1 MPAIAAH
8 EYSPWDFWR
17 EASVDDRE
25 AQLAIQHA
33 LVDGRA
39 DHSLGE
45 QCFIS
50 ELASIDNDSLRLGDR
65 TYVAAGAYLTGDLL
79 TGADCSI
86 NPYTVIRGR
95 VTMGDGVRIGAHTSI
110 LGFNHS
116 MESGT
121 PVFRQPLTS
130 KGIEIGDDVWIGS
143 HVVILDGVRVGSHA
157 VLAAS
162 AVVTKDV
169 PAGAVV
175 GGNPARFIRWRVE
188 PDDTGVAPDAAA
200 DAAAR
205 AEDDAEPAAGSIA
218 ETADAPALGLV
229 PALAGPHPRSNQ
241 AGASQDDLGDVDAGD
256 AAGDAAGGSDRTD
269 SAVDAGYQPG
279 MLRDAAA
286 NASDIGT
293 DTATGNGSAGD
304 STTATGTAGD
314 STTDTGTDT
323 AGIASPTAAAGPRDV
338 GDPRAT
344 AGSSRGVSGAPSLPT
359 SAAGTSAD
367 DAGVGARAGL
377 AERVADLAERARDE
391 ASAVL
396 QRAWNDD
403 LGLFAD
409 RPGAAPTVRAQGD
422 AVEIADLLLGTAPAQ
437 ACAADQVRR
446 LQDWQDSATG
456 AVAPLGSDGRQE
468 AGLGFSHGDVA
479 YHVLSVGYA
488 LDLLGSAFPAPLTWV
503 TAATPERVVEFCESL
518 PWASD
523 AWNAGHHIDG
533 FGTAIL
539 WTRRAGHPIPAGVE
553 EALFGWLVMNADP
566 HTGMWGAPT
575 ADGGVLPLVNGSY
588 RATRGTF
595 AQFGMPLP
603 YPERVIDTVLRH
615 ARDPRWFAA
624 GARNACNVLDV
635 AHPLWLT
642 RATGYRGEEVR
653 ALAARLLSDAVSTWV
668 PGAGFSF
675 REPTPATRGLSET
688 EPGLQGTEMWL
699 AILWYLAD
707 LAGVSDA
714 LGYRPRG
721 VHRPEPAATLR

>member
-17 EASVDDRE
+17 EASIDERH

-50 ELASIDNDSLRLGDR
+50 ELASIDNDALRLGDR

-79 TGADCSI
+79 AGADCSI

-143 HVVILDGVRVGSHA
+143 HVVILDGVHVGSHA

-188 PDDTGVAPDAAA
+188 PDDTGIAPDAAA

-205 AEDDAEPAAGSIA
+205 GTDDPAAGATGAS
-218 ETADAPALGLV
+218 ALRSTDDGTVTGV
-229 PALAGPHPRSNQ
+229 PRPFFS
-241 AGASQDDLGDVDAGD
+241 AGASAGAAVGVGGFAADTEAVSDGSIAHD
-256 AAGDAAGGSDRTD
+256 AASGDHVASVGAADAASGDHAMSVG
-269 SAVDAGYQPG
+269 AA
-279 MLRDAAA
+279 DAASVDDA
-286 NASDIGT
+286 A
-293 DTATGNGSAGD
+293 SAG
-304 STTATGTAGD
+304 A
-314 STTDTGTDT
+314 
-323 AGIASPTAAAGPRDV
+323 ASAD
-338 GDPRAT
+338 AT
-344 AGSSRGVSGAPSLPT
+344 AGPTMGTTPGAPAPNPGATLASATPT
-359 SAAGTSAD
+359 QGTASAPGTPAPPSAASLIAASDEAT
-367 DAGVGARAGL
+367 AGL
-377 AERVADLAERARDE
+377 AERVADLAARAREE
-391 ASAVL
+391 ASALL
-396 QRAWNDD
+396 QRSWNDD
-403 LGLFAD
+403 LELFAD

-422 AVEIADLLLGTAPAQ
+422 AVEIADLLLGTPPPQASAEAQ
-437 ACAADQVRR
+437 IRQ
-446 LQDWQDSATG
+446 LQEWQDAATG
-456 AVAPLGSDGRQE
+456 AVAPLGPDGRQE

-503 TAATPERVVEFCESL
+503 TAATPERVIAFCESL

-533 FGTAIL
+533 FGTALL

-553 EALFGWLVMNADP
+553 EAFFGWLIMNADP
-566 HTGMWGAPT
+566 HTGMWGSPT
-575 ADGGVLPLVNGSY
+575 ADGGLLPVVNGFY
-588 RATRGTF
+588 RASRGTF

-615 ARDPRWFAA
+615 ARDPRWFAV

-642 RATGYRGEEVR
+642 RTTGYRGDEVR
-653 ALAARLLSDAVSTWV
+653 DLAARLLSDAVSTWM
-668 PGAGFSF
+668 PRAGFSF
-675 REPTPATRGLSET
+675 REPAPATRGLAET

-721 VHRPEPAATLR
+721 VHRPEPAASLR

>member
-1 MPAIAAH
+1 RGFDSRQPLPMPAIAAH

-17 EASVDDRE
+17 EASIDERD

-79 TGADCSI
+79 AGADCSI

-116 MESGT
+116 MASGT

-143 HVVILDGVRVGSHA
+143 HVVILDGVHVGSHA

-188 PDDTGVAPDAAA
+188 PDDTGIAPDAAA

-205 AEDDAEPAAGSIA
+205 GTDDPAAGGGGAS
-218 ETADAPALGLV
+218 ALRSTDDGTV
-229 PALAGPHPRSNQ
+229 GRSNLLRSTDDGTVTGVPRPFFS
-241 AGASQDDLGDVDAGD
+241 AGASAGATGGFAGATGGFAADTEEVSDDAGD
-256 AAGDAAGGSDRTD
+256 AASGEDAASAGATPSDATATAAPA
-269 SAVDAGYQPG
+269 S
-279 MLRDAAA
+279 AAA
-286 NASDIGT
+286 ATPDA
-293 DTATGNGSAGD
+293 TAAD
-304 STTATGTAGD
+304 GTAGP
-314 STTDTGTDT
+314 TTGATFAPATPTQGATS
-323 AGIASPTAAAGPRDV
+323 APGSPAAGSA
-338 GDPRAT
+338 AT
-344 AGSSRGVSGAPSLPT
+344 ASR
-359 SAAGTSAD
+359 SAASD
-367 DAGVGARAGL
+367 DATAGL
-377 AERVADLAERARDE
+377 AERVAELAARAREE
-391 ASAVL
+391 ASALL
-396 QRAWNDD
+396 QCSWNDD
-403 LGLFAD
+403 LELFAD

-422 AVEIADLLLGTAPAQ
+422 AVEIADLLH
-437 ACAADQVRR
+437 
-446 LQDWQDSATG
+446 SATG

-488 LDLLGSAFPAPLTWV
+488 LDLLRSAFPAPLTWV
-503 TAATPERVVEFCESL
+503 TAATPERVIAFCESL

-533 FGTAIL
+533 FGTALL

-566 HTGMWGAPT
+566 HTGMWGSPS
-575 ADGGVLPLVNGSY
+575 ADGGLLPVVNGFY
-588 RATRGTF
+588 RASRGTF

-615 ARDPRWFAA
+615 ARDPRWFAV

-642 RATGYRGEEVR
+642 RATGYRGDEVR
-653 ALAARLLSDAVSTWV
+653 DLATRLLSDAVSTWV

-675 REPTPATRGLSET
+675 REPAPATRGLAET

-707 LAGVSDA
+707 LAGVSNA
-714 LGYRPRG
+714 LGYHPRG

>member
-17 EASVDDRE
+17 EASVDERD

-33 LVDGRA
+33 LVEGRA
-39 DHSLGE
+39 DHTLGE
-45 QCFIS
+45 QCFVS
-50 ELASIDNDSLRLGDR
+50 ELASIDNDALRLGDR
-65 TYVAAGAYLTGDLL
+65 TYVAAGAYLTGDLNA
-79 TGADCSI
+79 GADCSI

-110 LGFNHS
+110 VGFNHS

-143 HVVILDGVRVGSHA
+143 HVVILDGVRVGSHS

-205 AEDDAEPAAGSIA
+205 GVDGGAGAGAGVQAVAESAAEEGAPVSETGAAFAAAAAMRAIVAQAAARDGDAVSADGPPPSAATSASVADSLGDS
-218 ETADAPALGLV
+218 TAD
-229 PALAGPHPRSNQ
+229 S
-241 AGASQDDLGDVDAGD
+241 AGASVA
-256 AAGDAAGGSDRTD
+256 
-269 SAVDAGYQPG
+269 
-279 MLRDAAA
+279 
-286 NASDIGT
+286 
-293 DTATGNGSAGD
+293 GSAPVAGSAKVAVSAPVAH
-304 STTATGTAGD
+304 STSALAADPIPAATFG
-314 STTDTGTDT
+314 STPTPTP
-323 AGIASPTAAAGPRDV
+323 APTAAPAS
-338 GDPRAT
+338 T
-344 AGSSRGVSGAPSLPT
+344 GAPS
-359 SAAGTSAD
+359 SSVD
-367 DAGVGARAGL
+367 DTTGL
-377 AERVADLAERARDE
+377 AERVAELAARARAE
-391 ASAVL
+391 ASTLL

-409 RPGAAPTVRAQGD
+409 RPGTSPTIRAQAD
-422 AVEIADLLLGTAPAQ
+422 AVEIADLLLRTAPPQAPAAAQ
-437 ACAADQVRR
+437 IRR
-446 LQDWQDSATG
+446 LQGWQDAATG
-456 AVAPLGSDGRQE
+456 AVAPLDADGQQQ

-479 YHVLSVGYA
+479 YHVLSVGYG

-518 PWASD
+518 PWGSD

-553 EALFGWLVMNADP
+553 EALFGWLTLNADP
-566 HTGMWGAPT
+566 HTGMWGAAT
-575 ADGGVLPLVNGSY
+575 ADGGLLPVVNGFY
-588 RATRGTF
+588 RASRGTF

-615 ARDPRWFAA
+615 ARDPRWFAP

-642 RATGYRGEEVR
+642 RGTGYRGDDVR
-653 ALAARLLSDAVSTWV
+653 DLAARLLSDALSTWT
-668 PGAGFSF
+668 PDAGFSF
-675 REPTPATRGLSET
+675 REPTPAARGLAET

-721 VHRPEPAATLR
+721 VHRPEPAAALR

>member
-17 EASVDDRE
+17 EASADERD

-33 LVDGRA
+33 LVEGRA

-50 ELASIDNDSLRLGDR
+50 ELASIDNDALRLGDR
-65 TYVAAGAYLTGDLL
+65 TYVAAGAYLTGDL
-79 TGADCSI
+79 TAGADCSI

-205 AEDDAEPAAGSIA
+205 GVADGAGAVAGAGAGVPADADGAADDDAPVSETGAAFASAAALRAIVSQAAAREGDAVS
-218 ETADAPALGLV
+218 ADAPPDPAPGSVTDSASAVIAGLAIPSDGSARFVSLV
-229 PALAGPHPRSNQ
+229 PRSLNDREATAPGSEPSPSGGPTHATALAG
-241 AGASQDDLGDVDAGD
+241 
-256 AAGDAAGGSDRTD
+256 
-269 SAVDAGYQPG
+269 
-279 MLRDAAA
+279 
-286 NASDIGT
+286 
-293 DTATGNGSAGD
+293 
-304 STTATGTAGD
+304 
-314 STTDTGTDT
+314 
-323 AGIASPTAAAGPRDV
+323 
-338 GDPRAT
+338 
-344 AGSSRGVSGAPSLPT
+344 APA
-359 SAAGTSAD
+359 SAAD
-367 DAGVGARAGL
+367 DTAGL
-377 AERVADLAERARDE
+377 AERVAELAARARAE
-391 ASAVL
+391 ASALL

-409 RPGAAPTVRAQGD
+409 RPGAAPTIRAQAD
-422 AVEIADLLLGTAPAQ
+422 AIEIADLLLHTAPPQ
-437 ACAADQVRR
+437 APADAQVRR
-446 LQDWQDSATG
+446 LQDWQDAATG
-456 AVAPLGSDGRQE
+456 AVAPLDADGHQQ

-479 YHVLSVGYA
+479 YHVLSVGYG

-553 EALFGWLVMNADP
+553 EALFGWLTLNADP
-566 HTGMWGAPT
+566 HTGMWGAAT
-575 ADGGVLPLVNGSY
+575 ADGGLLPVVNGFY
-588 RATRGTF
+588 RASRGTF

-615 ARDPRWFAA
+615 ARDPRWFAP
-624 GARNACNVLDV
+624 GTRNACNVLDV

-642 RATGYRGEEVR
+642 RGTGYRGDEVR
-653 ALAARLLSDAVSTWV
+653 ALAARLLSDALSTWV
-668 PGAGFSF
+668 PHAGFSF
-675 REPTPATRGLSET
+675 REPTPAARGLAET

-721 VHRPEPAATLR
+721 VHRPEPAAALR

>member
-1 MPAIAAH
+1 MSPAIAAH

-17 EASVDDRE
+17 EASVEERD
-25 AQLAIQHA
+25 AQLAVQHA
-33 LVDGRA
+33 LIDGRPS
-39 DHSLGE
+39 HQLGE

-65 TYVAAGAYLTGDLL
+65 TYVAAGAYLTGDLRA
-79 TGADCSI
+79 GADCSI

-95 VTMGDGVRIGAHTSI
+95 VAMGDGVRIGAHTSI

-188 PDDTGVAPDAAA
+188 PDDTGIAPDAAVE
-200 DAAAR
+200 AAAR
-205 AEDDAEPAAGSIA
+205 ATSES
-218 ETADAPALGLV
+218 
-229 PALAGPHPRSNQ
+229 S
-241 AGASQDDLGDVDAGD
+241 
-256 AAGDAAGGSDRTD
+256 
-269 SAVDAGYQPG
+269 
-279 MLRDAAA
+279 AAA
-286 NASDIGT
+286 SPEAPGAAEAPG
-293 DTATGNGSAGD
+293 TATG
-304 STTATGTAGD
+304 TTATGT
-314 STTDTGTDT
+314 T
-323 AGIASPTAAAGPRDV
+323 ATHEAELPLM
-338 GDPRAT
+338 RA
-344 AGSSRGVSGAPSLPT
+344 T
-359 SAAGTSAD
+359 SAAQPSGSASAVFVAPTDAADAARPDAAGSVRADASGEQGEPVASERAPLPRPEAHAAPAAD
-367 DAGVGARAGL
+367 DTADL
-377 AERVADLAERARDE
+377 AERVAELATRARAE
-391 ASAVL
+391 ASALL

-409 RPGAAPTVRAQGD
+409 RPGATPTARAQGD
-422 AVEIADLLLGTAPAQ
+422 AVEIADLLRGAAPSQASAEAQ
-437 ACAADQVRR
+437 IAR
-446 LQDWQDSATG
+446 LQGWQDASTG
-456 AVAPLGSDGRQE
+456 AVAPLDADGRQQ
-468 AGLGFSHGDVA
+468 AGLGFSHDDVA
-479 YHVLSVGYA
+479 YHVLSTGYA

-503 TAATPERVVEFCESL
+503 TAATPERVVAFCESL
-518 PWASD
+518 PWGSD
-523 AWNAGHHIDG
+523 AWGAGHHIDG
-533 FGTAIL
+533 FGTALL

-553 EALFGWLVMNADP
+553 EALFGWLLVNADP
-566 HTGMWGAPT
+566 HTGMWGSATP
-575 ADGGVLPLVNGSY
+575 DRGLLPVVNGFY
-588 RATRGTF
+588 RASRGTF

-603 YPERVIDTVLRH
+603 YAERVIDTVLRH
-615 ARDPRWFAA
+615 ARDPRWFAP

-635 AHPLWLT
+635 AHPLWLA
-642 RATGYRGEEVR
+642 RETGYRGDEVR
-653 ALAARLLSDAVSTWV
+653 DLAARLLSDAVSTWA

-675 REPTPATRGLSET
+675 REPSPATRGLAET